1 MTTLSIGL
9 ANYGSTYAPGEWSR
23 FVDLGRAADDAG
35 VDRLV
40 VVDHVVMGPHTENYA
55 WGKFPVPP
63 EAPWFEPL
71 IMLGAI
77 AVVTE
82 RVRLATGI
90 LIAPLRSAA
99 LLAKQAATL
108 DVISRGRLDL

>member
-9 ANYGSTYAPGEWSR
+9 ANYGSTYALGEWNR

-35 VDRLV
+35 VDRII

-63 EAPWFEPL
+63 DRRRARYGFIHYPNLSP
-71 IMLGAI
+71 
-77 AVVTE
+77 AVRPRAHTCC
-82 RVRLATGI
+82 LNCSGH
-90 LIAPLRSAA
+90 S
-99 LLAKQAATL
+99 
-108 DVISRGRLDL
+108 